1 MPKFY
6 LSRTEY
12 DTYMTTIEADS
23 EDDAIAKAEVLW
35 EQAGSENFDWT
46 NGSVDDWECEKAD

>member
-23 EDDAIAKAEVLW
+23 EEDAIAKAEELW

-46 NGSVDDWECEKAD
+46 NGSVDDWECEEAD